1 MSNKIVL
8 RILAFVLFVTI
19 SLMVAGCGDDDGVG
33 NGDADDKEA
42 SPSTP
47 PPSEPIKIT
56 IGNHSD
62 LTGVSS
68 NAMIL
73 VTRSLEDMVDYY
85 NKENLIPGV
94 ELEVVTYDGQYNP
107 ANDIPGYHW
116 LKERG
121 ADVFFTGIAPASITL
136 KPLLEDDQMVMFSVT
151 PPTKAFQPPGRVFAA
166 GNTLAQWDATTVLKW
181 VAENDPDF
189 PLGRPA
195 KVGGAFWAED
205 YGADCLAGA
214 KKYAMAHPEQYE
226 WVGGFLNDWSFI
238 WDTEVEKLKNCDY
251 VFPPIPMN
259 QFVKQY
265 RDAGYTAKFIG
276 TDAHLAFLGMIDD
289 ADLWEEVDGMWFIK
303 CGRWWNDK
311 GEIVELTKKL
321 LQIYHPDEADSI
333 IRSGISYLGT
343 QQVYIMLELIKETVE
358 TVGSDNFT
366 PQAIYDT
373 AQSFSITVDGCP
385 HSYSETKRTSNDGL
399 AVYEMRAAEKDI
411 FRVHVE
417 WLPIVYEP

>member
-1 MSNKIVL
+1 MSNKTVL
-8 RILAFVLFVTI
+8 RILAFVLFITI
-19 SLMVAGCGDDDGVG
+19 ATMVVGCSSDDEVSD
-33 NGDADDKEA
+33 GDAVDKEMSSA
-42 SPSTP
+42 TP
-47 PPSEPIKIT
+47 APSESIKIT

-73 VTRSLEDMVDYY
+73 VTRSLEDMADYY
-85 NKENLIPGV
+85 NEENLIPGV
-94 ELEVVTYDGQYNP
+94 ELEVITYDGQYNP
-107 ANDIPGYHW
+107 AYDIPGYHW

-136 KPLLEDDQMVMFSVT
+136 KPLLEDDQMVMFTVT

-181 VAENDPDF
+181 VTENDPDF
-189 PLGRPA
+189 PADRPA
-195 KVGGAFWAED
+195 KVGGAFWSED

-214 KKYAMAHPEQYE
+214 KGYALAHPEQYE
-226 WVGGFLNDWSFI
+226 WEGGFLNEWSFI
-238 WDTEVEKLKNCDY
+238 WDTEVQKLKDCDY
-251 VFPPIPMN
+251 VFPPIPLN
-259 QFVKQY
+259 QFVRQY

-289 ADLWEEVDGMWFIK
+289 ADLWEELDGMWFIK
-303 CGRWWNDK
+303 CGQWWNDE
-311 GEIVELTKKL
+311 GEIVELTKQL
-321 LQIYHPDEADSI
+321 LQKYHPDEADSI

-358 TVGSDNFT
+358 TVGVDNFF
-366 PQAIYDT
+366 PSAIYDT

-385 HSYSETKRTSNDGL
+385 HSYGETKRTSNDGL
-399 AVYEMRAAEKDI
+399 AVYQMRAAEKDI

-417 WLPIVYEP
+417 WLPIVK